1 MDGGSTIG
9 VPNTAVALPDIP
21 HGSRTEAQAASK
33 GRGGVTARGRSG
45 IILEGALVDRARV
58 CTGDALGAGTGLEGR
73 ALSGR
78 GGQADGGQRK
88 TASLG
93 IDGRSRDGAWVGLCL
108 GGSAALAKDVS
119 EGLASDGGAPT
130 VGGTGA
136 RQGRRVAI
144 GGHLGGGCEQC
155 SRVGVD
161 ADGRSIG
168 VCEQV
173 VTVSV
178 WMREA

>member
-9 VPNTAVALPDIP
+9 IPNTAVALPDIP

-45 IILEGALVDRARV
+45 VILKGTLVDGARV
-58 CTGDALGAGTGLEGR
+58 CARDALGAGAGLEGR

-78 GGQADGGQRK
+78 CGQADGGQRK

-93 IDGRSRDGAWVGLCL
+93 VDGSRGDGAWVGLGL

-119 EGLASDGGAPT
+119 EGLASD
-130 VGGTGA
+130 
-136 RQGRRVAI
+136 
-144 GGHLGGGCEQC
+144 
-155 SRVGVD
+155 
-161 ADGRSIG
+161 
-168 VCEQV
+168 
-173 VTVSV
+173 
-178 WMREA
+178 